1 MKNDKIYL
9 RQRRHERVRKKVE
22 GTVQRPR
29 LSVYKSLNHMYA
41 QLIND
46 AEGVT
51 LAFASTLDKALR
63 TQEGH
68 KGNVVAAKKV
78 GELIAQKAKEKG
90 ITKVVFDKGG
100 FKYHGRVKALADA
113 ARQSGLEF

>member
-1 MKNDKIYL
+1 MKNEKIYL
-9 RQRRHERVRKKVE
+9 RQKRHDRVRKKVE
-22 GTVQRPR
+22 GTTQRPR

-51 LAFASTLDKALR
+51 LVCASTLEKTLR
-63 TQEGH
+63 TETGH

-78 GELIAQKAKEKG
+78 GALIAQKAKEKG

-113 ARQSGLEF
+113 ARESGLEF

>member
-1 MKNDKIYL
+1 MKNEKIYL
-9 RQRRHERVRKKVE
+9 RQRRHDRVRKKVV
-22 GTVQRPR
+22 GTLERPR

-46 AEGVT
+46 TEGVT
-51 LAFASTLDKALR
+51 LAYASTLDKSLKSDS
-63 TQEGH
+63 GH
-68 KGNVVAAKKV
+68 KGNVIAAKKV
-78 GELIAQKAKEKG
+78 GELIALKAKEKG